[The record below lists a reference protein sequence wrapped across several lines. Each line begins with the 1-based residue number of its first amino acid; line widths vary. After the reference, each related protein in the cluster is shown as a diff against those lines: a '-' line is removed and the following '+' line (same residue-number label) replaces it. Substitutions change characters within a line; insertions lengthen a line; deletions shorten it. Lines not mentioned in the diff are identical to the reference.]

1 MMQRHEAD
9 EKRRAAATTKRIENL
24 RTQGRRLNRN
34 AWNNRGH
41 GFLSRSMSEWESG
54 KDQYDNRITSLKSEI
69 EREKDI
75 LQRSSVDSDSY
86 KAAEKNLAS
95 LNAQLADTES
105 MARYFSSSMGAVSL
119 TLINMSESVGR
130 VVSQFGRRMFHQ
142 AIQEAKRFVQEFD
155 SAMTEIQMV
164 TLKTDGETSRL
175 ASDLMQT
182 AVEMKVSVSDV
193 TAAATDLYRQGI
205 SDEEVNVRMEDV
217 LKFAKVAGI
226 KAEEASKI
234 ITTALSN
241 NLVES
246 SGEAMDALVA

>member
-1 MMQRHEAD
+1 
-9 EKRRAAATTKRIENL
+9 
-24 RTQGRRLNRN
+24 
-34 AWNNRGH
+34 
-41 GFLSRSMSEWESG
+41 
-54 KDQYDNRITSLKSEI
+54 
-69 EREKDI
+69 
-75 LQRSSVDSDSY
+75 
-86 KAAEKNLAS
+86 
-95 LNAQLADTES
+95 
-105 MARYFSSSMGAVSL
+105 
-119 TLINMSESVGR
+119 
-130 VVSQFGRRMFHQ
+130 
-142 AIQEAKRFVQEFD
+142 
-155 SAMTEIQMV
+155 MV
-164 TLKTDGETSRL
+164 TLKTDGEISRL

>member
-1 MMQRHEAD
+1 
-9 EKRRAAATTKRIENL
+9 
-24 RTQGRRLNRN
+24 
-34 AWNNRGH
+34 
-41 GFLSRSMSEWESG
+41 
-54 KDQYDNRITSLKSEI
+54 
-69 EREKDI
+69 
-75 LQRSSVDSDSY
+75 
-86 KAAEKNLAS
+86 
-95 LNAQLADTES
+95 
-105 MARYFSSSMGAVSL
+105 
-119 TLINMSESVGR
+119 
-130 VVSQFGRRMFHQ
+130 
-142 AIQEAKRFVQEFD
+142 
-155 SAMTEIQMV
+155 
-164 TLKTDGETSRL
+164 
-175 ASDLMQT
+175 MQT